1 MAMRI
6 GTDGER
12 FTAHYMSHS
21 AVILTKSRRGDG
33 ADRKGRN
40 QLGVI
45 LMELRQ
51 ELGHK

>member
-1 MAMRI
+1 MMRSLI
-6 GTDGER
+6 NSL
-12 FTAHYMSHS
+12 AN
-21 AVILTKSRRGDG
+21 VRGDG

-51 ELGHK
+51 ELAGGK